1 MNYKEQRYRQ
11 RVMAGKTSNDLI
23 LLIAIC
29 LIVFVGLAFMKALW
43 FFNYADDKELAR
55 GLFTRNILGLFT
67 MPADLSQLGGK
78 PWAPITSMFVAENND
93 VWKVF
98 SNMFWLWSFGYILQD
113 LTGGKKI
120 IPVFIYGAIGGM
132 IAFVLAHQ
140 LLPSLRDYKPIAT
153 LGAVP
158 CGVMAV
164 AVVTTLTSPGYR
176 LFPMIAGG
184 IPLWALTVL
193 YLLSS
198 FATVSISDSGMLITL
213 AAAAMTGLLFIVSL
227 RRGYDW
233 SEWMNRFFYWFNN
246 LFNPDKPARGKKLKE
261 ELFYNATST
270 PFTKTA
276 KLTQEKVDTLLDKIN
291 QQGYGSLTDEEKDL
305 LKRASEEEI

>member
-11 RVMAGKTSNDLI
+11 RVMAGKTSNDLM
-23 LLIAIC
+23 LLMAIC
-29 LIVFVGLAFMKALW
+29 LLVFVGLAFMKAVW
-43 FFNYADDKELAR
+43 FFNYADDKDLAR
-55 GLFTRNILGLFT
+55 ALFAKNVLGLFT

-78 PWAPITSMFVAENND
+78 PWAPITSMFVVENND

-98 SNMFWLWSFGYILQD
+98 SNMFWLWSFGFILQD

-120 IPVFIYGAIGGM
+120 IPVFLYGAFGGI
-132 IAFVLAHQ
+132 IAFVLAY
-140 LLPSLRDYKPIAT
+140 LLVPSLRDYQPIAT

-184 IPLWALTVL
+184 IPLWVLTVL
-193 YLLSS
+193 YLISS

-213 AAAAMTGLLFIVSL
+213 AAAALTGLLFVFSL

-246 LFNPDKPARGKKLKE
+246 LFNPDKPARGKQTKD
-261 ELFYNATST
+261 ELFYNATT
-270 PFTKTA
+270 IPFNKTA
-276 KLTQEKVDTLLDKIN
+276 KLTQERVDLLLDKIN
-291 QQGYGSLTDEEKDL
+291 QQGYGSLTEEEKEL
-305 LKRASEEEI
+305 LKRASEEEL